1 MGSKAKTMFSQNTL
15 IPDEAQE
22 KFQKNCLK
30 FYQAAVTKLQ
40 NKLPLDVNLLK
51 YAQYINPM
59 KRNAAGA
66 ISNLALN
73 MTTALENVLEN
84 VFKMEAPTKDEVV
97 DKIRSQWHFF
107 QNEELKEEWYMKGSD
122 DDDDKPSSRQ
132 QESYWAR
139 AQVECGLNATP

>member
-1 MGSKAKTMFSQNTL
+1 MFSQNTL

-30 FYQAAVTKLQ
+30 FYQTAVTKLQ

-59 KRNAAGA
+59 KRNAGGATSA

-73 MTTALENVLEN
+73 MTTVLENVLEN
-84 VFKMEAPTKDEVV
+84 VF
-97 DKIRSQWHFF
+97 
-107 QNEELKEEWYMKGSD
+107 
-122 DDDDKPSSRQ
+122 
-132 QESYWAR
+132 
-139 AQVECGLNATP
+139 